1 MDVCFPPA
9 LDSSCRVLI
18 LGSLPGRAS
27 LQAQQYYAHPRNQ
40 FWRLLGDILQQPLRA
55 LSYPERLAR
64 LGVAGVGLWDVVAAA
79 ERQGSLDAA
88 LRSVEHN
95 DLSRLVATL
104 PRFRVV
110 AFNGATAARA
120 QKQLLDQRCARLQLP
135 SSSPAYTLGYDD
147 KLAVW
152 RELERYL

>member
-40 FWRLLGDILQQPLRA
+40 FWRLLGDILRQPLNA

-64 LGVAGVGLWDVVAAA
+64 LRAAGVGLWDVVAAA

-95 DLSRLVATL
+95 DLSRLVASL
-104 PRFRVV
+104 PRLRVV

-120 QKQLLDQRCARLQLP
+120 KTTAGSALREV
-135 SSSPAYTLGYDD
+135 
-147 KLAVW
+147 AVAFQ
-152 RELERYL
+152 

>member
-1 MDVCFPPA
+1 
-9 LDSSCRVLI
+9 
-18 LGSLPGRAS
+18 
-27 LQAQQYYAHPRNQ
+27 
-40 FWRLLGDILQQPLRA
+40 
-55 LSYPERLAR
+55 
-64 LGVAGVGLWDVVAAA
+64 VAAA

-104 PRFRVV
+104 PRLRVV